1 MKIEKDADL
10 ARAFPPPSV
19 AGSGAHLSESLSTMA
34 PPTMAWDQTE
44 QRWNG
49 FDSWS
54 AKVED
59 YLKSGFV
66 EPVSKPGFHDAVPH
80 FQTFLWGQKTAL
92 NQYDDGETVVVVGQ
106 LYSVVDLAAAF
117 RRLREETAFAVPQ
130 CLMVVDPRAPGKGF
144 LAVEK
149 IDCIDGSALEYQL
162 LGDTSEDCLH
172 LVNEIRELIAQAKA
186 VLAGEFFVNLD
197 NPCNWG
203 LTAVGVIR
211 AKRRLPLTQ
220 SDLVILQP
228 IF

>member
-1 MKIEKDADL
+1 MNIDKEPDL
-10 ARAFPPPSV
+10 ARGFPPSSV
-19 AGSGAHLSESLSTMA
+19 VDRGASLSDLQP
-34 PPTMAWDQTE
+34 PPTAWSSGGLQ
-44 QRWNG
+44 WNG

-59 YLKSGFV
+59 YLRSGFV
-66 EPVSKPGFHDAVPH
+66 QPESKPGFHEAVPH
-80 FQTFLWGQKTAL
+80 FQTYPGGQKSAL
-92 NQYDDGETVVVVGQ
+92 NQYDDGETLVVVGQ

-117 RRLREETAFAVPQ
+117 RRLREETAFAVPH
-130 CLMVVDPRAPGKGF
+130 CMMVVDPRAPGKGF

-149 IDCIDGSALEYQL
+149 LDCIDGAALEYQL
-162 LGDTSEDCLH
+162 LGDTSEACVR
-172 LVNEIRELIAQAKA
+172 LVDEIRVLIEQAKE
-186 VLAGEFFVNLD
+186 VLTGEFFVNLD
-197 NPCNWG
+197 NPAHWG

>member
-1 MKIEKDADL
+1 MKIDKEPDL
-10 ARAFPPPSV
+10 ARGFPPSSV
-19 AGSGAHLSESLSTMA
+19 VDCDASLSESLSAMA
-34 PPTMAWDQTE
+34 PPPTAWASAGVK
-44 QRWNG
+44 WNG

-59 YLKSGFV
+59 YLSSGFV
-66 EPVSKPGFHDAVPH
+66 QPASKPGFHEAVPH
-80 FQTFLWGQKTAL
+80 FQTFAPGQKTAM
-92 NQYDDGETVVVVGQ
+92 NQYDDGDTIVVVGQ

-117 RRLREETAFAVPQ
+117 RRLREETAFAVPRYM
-130 CLMVVDPRAPGKGF
+130 MVVDPRAPGKGF

-149 IDCIDGSALEYQL
+149 LDCIDGAALEYQL
-162 LGDTSEDCLH
+162 LGDTSEDCLR
-172 LVNEIRELIAQAKA
+172 LVEEIRVLIDQAKE
-186 VLAGEFFVNLD
+186 VLDGEFFVNLD
-197 NPCNWG
+197 NPAHWG